1 MLLSADEV
9 KAIADRVLVRS
20 GADACTIS
28 MRGGEETTL
37 RFARNSAT
45 TNASIGSVQLTIDS
59 HIGGRTGSV
68 TVTSLDEA
76 ALAEAI
82 ARSEDIARRLPV
94 NPEYMA
100 PLGPQSY
107 EAAATYEG
115 LRTAADATPLAE
127 AAATVIRLG
136 GERNVDVSGNAMA
149 GCGFAAMATSAGL
162 FAYDRHGKAA
172 LTVTARNAA
181 DSWSGWAGASD
192 ASFPRI
198 DAARIGIRAAEKAHH
213 DVPPVDLE
221 PGRYTVILEPAA
233 VAELMSFML
242 WAMDARSAEE
252 GRSFLARKGGGTKL
266 GERLFDAKI
275 TVSSDPADPVIP
287 GPVFGRDGLPHRR
300 SIWIDHGIVR
310 TLFRS
315 RYWAARTG
323 ETPIPPPHGFAIAG
337 GNVSIDE
344 MIKST
349 KRGLLVTRFWYTNLV
364 DPQTLVV
371 TGLTRDGNFF
381 IENGRIVAPARN
393 LRFNESAVA
402 LFGRVAALGSTE
414 RVWWEAN
421 GGGGICAPPLLA
433 EEFTFSSKSSGI

>member
-9 KAIADRVLVRS
+9 KAIADRILARS

-45 TNASIGSVQLTIDS
+45 TNASIGSVQVTIDS
-59 HIGGRTGSV
+59 HIGARTGSV

-107 EAAATYEG
+107 QAATSED
-115 LRTAADATPLAE
+115 LRAAADATPLAE
-127 AAATVIRLG
+127 AAATAIRRG

-149 GCGFAAMATSAGL
+149 GSAFMAMATSAGL

-172 LTVTARNAA
+172 LTVTARNAI

-198 DAARIGIRAAEKAHH
+198 DAARIGSRAAEKADH
-213 DVPPVDLE
+213 DVPPLDLE
-221 PGRYTVILEPAA
+221 PGRYTVILEPVA
-233 VAELMSFML
+233 VAELMGFVL

-266 GERLFDAKI
+266 GETLFDTKI
-275 TVSSDPADPVIP
+275 TVSSDPADPAIP
-287 GPVFGRDGLPHRR
+287 GPVFGSDGLPHRR
-300 SIWIDHGIVR
+300 SIWIDRGIVR
-310 TLFRS
+310 TLFQS
-315 RYWAARTG
+315 RYWAARTA
-323 ETPIPPPHGFAIAG
+323 ENPIPPPPGFVIAG
-337 GNVSIDE
+337 GDVSIDE
-344 MIKST
+344 MIKGT

-364 DPQTLVV
+364 DPQSLVV

-402 LFGRVAALGSTE
+402 LFGRVAALGPTE

-433 EEFTFSSKSSGI
+433 EQFTFSSKSSGI